1 MNLFNI
7 AQSGL
12 SAAQS
17 ALNVVGN
24 NLSNAMTAGYSRQDI
39 ILGEAG
45 GNTTRTGFFG
55 YGVQTNDVK
64 RCYDGF
70 LNNQVRGATAQ
81 FQALQGRYEQLS
93 QIDDLLGDDT
103 NNLSVTQ
110 GNLFSAM
117 EKMSSDPV
125 SPAAR
130 QEVLSQFKALA
141 NQYRSNSSTL
151 NGLEKSTNSKI
162 GQAVDD
168 INSCAK
174 QLASL
179 NKEIAKVQAG
189 SGNLPAD
196 MLDQRDRVLAQLSGL
211 TGIKVNE
218 NSVTGR
224 VDVTLANGLSLVN
237 GDSTCELKAQPAEED
252 PSKTVVSYTD
262 ASGNA
267 TRLDEDKL
275 DGGTLGGLFAFRNHD
290 LSDARNQLNQLALQ
304 MANAFNQVN
313 RGGYDLEGNAGG
325 DIFSLADPQAIA
337 NSTNQGD
344 ATLAVTRSDLSA
356 VKAEQYRLTFT
367 GPASSDWTVTTAD
380 GRAITPTVGDDGS
393 LSFEGITVTPQGT
406 PQADDSFLFN
416 PTAGAADSLSVA
428 IADGDGIAA
437 SSSADA
443 SDESNNE
450 NIQKM
455 LDIKNQPVV
464 GKATLS
470 EAYASLVSS
479 VGSSMTTLN
488 ASRTTAQSVAA
499 QWEQQQQSVA
509 GVDINEE
516 YINLQMYTQYYQA
529 NSQVL
534 QTATT
539 LFDTLLSIK

>member
-24 NLSNAMTAGYSRQDI
+24 NLSNAMTTGYSRQEI

-45 GNTTRTGFFG
+45 GKTMRNGFFG
-55 YGVQTNDVK
+55 YGVQTDDVR

-81 FQALQGRYEQLS
+81 FQALEGRYEQLS
-93 QIDDLLGDDT
+93 QIDDMLGDDT
-103 NNLSVTQ
+103 NNISVTQ

-151 NGLEKSTNSKI
+151 NGLEKSTNTKI
-162 GQAVDD
+162 SQTVDD

-179 NKEIAKVQAG
+179 NQQIAKVQAG

-196 MLDQRDRVLAQLSGL
+196 LLDQRDRVLGQLSGL
-211 TGIKVNE
+211 TGINVNE
-218 NSVTGR
+218 NSTTGR
-224 VDVTLANGLSLVN
+224 VDVTLANGLSLVS
-237 GDSTCELKAQPAEED
+237 GDSVCVLKAQPAAD
-252 PSKTVVSYTD
+252 NPAKTVVAYTD

-267 TRLDEDKL
+267 MLLDEDKMS
-275 DGGTLGGLFAFRNHD
+275 GGTLGGLFAFRNSD
-290 LSDARNQLNQLALQ
+290 LIDARNQLNQMALQ

-313 RGGYDLEGNAGG
+313 KAGYDLNGNAGG
-325 DIFSLADPQAIA
+325 DIFTLADPQAIA
-337 NSTNQGD
+337 NSSNQGD
-344 ATLAVTRSDLSA
+344 ATLAISRSDLSA
-356 VKAEQYRLTFT
+356 VKAESYQLTFT

-380 GRAITPTVGDDGS
+380 GRTLTPTVGDDGS
-393 LSFEGITVTPQGT
+393 LSFEGVTVTPQGT
-406 PQADDSFLFN
+406 PQASDSFIFN
-416 PTAGAADSLSVA
+416 PTAGAADSLQVA
-428 IADGDGIAA
+428 ISDGDAIAA
-437 SSSADA
+437 SSSADVA
-443 SDESNNE
+443 DESNNE
-450 NIQKM
+450 NIKKM
-455 LDIKNQPVV
+455 LDIKNQQVV

-488 ASRTTAQSVAA
+488 AGRTTAESVAE
-499 QWEQQQQSVA
+499 QWEQQQQSVS

-516 YINLQMYTQYYQA
+516 YISLQMYTQYYQA